1 MDFHRYLIFY
11 QLKGSLNAIISFIV
25 LEIRKIGDYMTAELK
40 STKSFISLVKEMDA
54 DYNTQR
60 DRGTMFE
67 LLSRTYFKNE
77 PMYKRLFDDVW
88 TLNEVPAEYR
98 IPKTDTGVDLVAK
111 ERETGSLVAIQ
122 CKYYS
127 EDTTIQKQ
135 NIDSFLNEVGK
146 KFYSKGIVITSTDKW
161 GKNAEE
167 ALIGRDKEITRI
179 SLTQLKESQIDWSEF
194 TFARPEQVRVQQK
207 KTPRTHQIPAIE
219 AVING
224 FETADRGKL
233 IMAPGTGKTYTSM
246 AIAEELA
253 KKKNDVFRVLYLV
266 PSIQLLSQTLRG
278 WTADT
283 NYIMD
288 AIAVCSD
295 RKVTKKESNDDV
307 ADINVA
313 DIGYPATTDTN
324 KLLEYQSKIENSNNK
339 GDFLTVF
346 STYQS
351 IDVIIEAQ
359 KTGFYEFDLVVCD
372 EAHRTTGATEL
383 GKEDSSFTK
392 VHYDENIKTA
402 KRLYQTATPRVYG
415 DAAKQKADELSVV
428 IADMD
433 NADLYGEE
441 FYRIGFGD
449 AIRQNILTDY
459 KVMVLAVDE
468 EMIARRFQQMFA
480 NKDSELDFDDV
491 TKIVGCWNGL
501 VRRRSNSDEALG
513 APMKRA
519 IAFNGTISE
528 SQKIADMFSY
538 VVDQYLYQD
547 AEEHEH
553 QYEIEID
560 HADGSMNALEKNKK
574 ISWLKDDVPD
584 NTCRIL
590 SNARFLTEGVDVP
603 DLDAIMFLKP
613 RKSKIDIAQAVGRVM
628 RKTDGKD
635 YGYVILPI
643 GVPAGADTN
652 SVLDNNEKYRV
663 VWEVLNA
670 LRSLDERFDATIN
683 KLELNKKKPDQV
695 QIIGV
700 GDAPEGGELK
710 PTSYQTAF
718 MLSDE
723 DLSDLERAIYGKIVR
738 KVGNV
743 RYWEDWSKDVA
754 EIAQQHMLR
763 IRVMLEDI
771 ESEAY
776 QEFQKFIKS
785 LRYNINDSISE
796 TQAIEMLAQH
806 LITKPVFE
814 ALFDSYSFVMNNP
827 VSKSMD
833 TILSILDDQ
842 GLMKEQ
848 EKLESFY
855 ESVRVRAEG
864 VDNLK
869 AKQDIIIQLYD
880 KFFKVGFKETTE
892 RLGIVFTPV
901 EVVDFIVHSVDDV
914 LKKHFGKS
922 LASEG
927 VHVLDPFT
935 GTGTFVTRLLQS
947 GLIPKEDLLRKYTQE
962 IHANEIVLL
971 SYYIAAIN
979 IEETFHSF
987 YGGDYVPFEGIVLT
1001 DTFESTENKNSFID
1015 ELFNENNARL
1025 KRQQEEPIFAIIG
1038 NPPYSAK
1045 QTSENDNNQNKKY
1058 PLLDSLIRESYAK
1071 FSTAQNKNNLYDSYI
1086 RAFKWSID
1094 RMKTQGVVSF
1104 VTNNGFIDGITADGL
1119 RKCWS
1124 EDINYIYVYNLRG
1137 DQRTQG
1143 ELSRKEGGKIFGSG
1157 SRTGVAITILVKDG
1171 SDNHEIY
1178 YNDIGDYL
1186 NVKQKFNILQQ
1197 QKSIMNMEW
1206 QKITPDSFNNWI
1218 NQRDDKF
1225 MKYIPITD
1233 DKKSVFIDRGIGF
1246 NSNRDEWVTNYSLN
1260 TLTSSVK
1267 TLIENFN
1274 FQVENITEKEQLLNN
1289 PTLINWSDDLK
1300 RRWEK
1305 RQTIEFEENAFTSI
1319 QYRPFVKRYLYNS
1332 KPLIKRPSMWN
1343 KVFNESLKENL
1354 FLNFM
1359 GGDKGFSVL
1368 VTNQITDYQ
1377 TLFNNK
1383 SIPLY
1388 FVGEN
1393 NIFENNTGYR
1403 ENIRDSMLLDFQRHY
1418 NDNSITKLSI
1428 FYYIYALLNSNDY
1441 QEIYKADL
1449 MKESPRIMYVKDFWM
1464 YAETGENLVQL
1475 HINYESV
1482 EPYEA
1487 TIEFKNSTPSYE
1499 VTKMKYVKKDDKTA
1513 IVYNS
1518 DITIKDIPEKA
1529 QRYVLNGRTPM
1540 EWIMQQYVYEVKK
1553 NSQILFNPN
1562 EYSEDEKYIFNLL
1575 LKAINVSV
1583 QTVELIDALPKLE
1596 IY

>member
-1 MDFHRYLIFY
+1 M
-11 QLKGSLNAIISFIV
+11 S
-25 LEIRKIGDYMTAELK
+25 EELK
-40 STKSFISLVKEMDA
+40 SAQSFISLVKKMDA
-54 DYNTQR
+54 DYVTQR

-67 LLSRTYFKNE
+67 LMSRTYFKNE
-77 PMYKRLFDDVW
+77 PMYNRLFDAVW
-88 TLNEVPAEYR
+88 TLNEVPTEYG
-98 IPKTDTGVDLVAK
+98 IPKSDTGVDLVAR
-111 ERETGSLVAIQ
+111 ERDTGSLVAIQ
-122 CKYYS
+122 CKYYA
-127 EDTTIQKQ
+127 EDKTIQKSD
-135 NIDSFLNEVGK
+135 IDSFFNEVGK
-146 KFYSKGIVITSTDKW
+146 KFYSKGIIITTTDKW
-161 GKNAEE
+161 GKNAED
-167 ALIGRDKEITRI
+167 ALVGRDKEITRI
-179 SLTQLKESQIDWSEF
+179 SLTQLKDSQIDWSEF
-194 TFARPEQVRVQQK
+194 SFDKPEYVKVQQK
-207 KTPRTHQIPAIE
+207 KTPRDHQVPAIE
-219 AVING
+219 AVVKG
-224 FETADRGKL
+224 FETVNRGKL

-246 AIAEELA
+246 AIAEEMA
-253 KKKNDVFRVLYLV
+253 KKKDGIFRVLYLV

-283 NYIMD
+283 NYQMD

-295 RKVTKKESNDDV
+295 RKVTKQETKGEYE
-307 ADINVA
+307 DITVA
-313 DIGYPATTDTN
+313 DIGFPATTNTE
-324 KLLEYQSKIENSNNK
+324 KLLEYKARIEANAAK

-359 KTGFYEFDLVVCD
+359 KQGFYEFDLVVCD
-372 EAHRTTGATEL
+372 EAHRTTGATEV

-415 DAAKQKADELSVV
+415 DAAKQKADEMSVV

-433 NADLYGEE
+433 NPALYGEE

-449 AIRQNILTDY
+449 AISQGILTDY

-468 EMIARRFQQMFA
+468 EMVARRFQQMLA
-480 NKDSELDFDDV
+480 NKDSELEFDDV

-501 VRRRSNSDEALG
+501 VRRRSDSDIALG

-519 IAFNGTISE
+519 IAFTGTIRE
-528 SQKIADMFSY
+528 SKLITDMFTH
-538 VVDQYLYQD
+538 VVDQYLYQNTD
-547 AEEHEH
+547 EDHEH

-574 ISWLKDDVPD
+574 ISWLKDEVPD

-628 RKTDGKD
+628 RKSPGKD

-652 SVLDNNEKYRV
+652 SVLDNNDKYRV
-663 VWEVLNA
+663 IWEVLNA

-683 KLELNKKKPDQV
+683 KLELNKKKPDQI

-700 GDAPEGGELK
+700 GDAPEGGELEQ
-710 PTSYQTAF
+710 QTEQLSM
-718 MLSDE
+718 MLTEE

-763 IRVMLEDI
+763 IRVMLEDTN
-771 ESEAY
+771 SEAY
-776 QEFQKFIKS
+776 KEFQKFIKS

-833 TILSILDDQ
+833 KILEILDEQ

-855 ESVRVRAEG
+855 ESVRVRAQG

-892 RLGIVFTPV
+892 RLGIVFTPT
-901 EVVDFIVHSVDDV
+901 EVVDFIIHSVDDV

-979 IEETFHSF
+979 IEETFHSLH
-987 YGGDYVPFEGIVLT
+987 GGEYVPFEGIVLT
-1001 DTFESTENKNSFID
+1001 DTFESTEQKGSFMD
-1015 ELFNENNARL
+1015 ELFDENNTRL
-1025 KRQQEEPIFAIIG
+1025 KRQQENPIFAIIG
-1038 NPPYSAK
+1038 NPPYSVG
-1045 QTSENDNNQNKKY
+1045 QTSENDNNQNQKY
-1058 PLLDSLIRESYAK
+1058 PKLDDSIRTTYAK
-1071 FSTAQNKNNLYDSYI
+1071 YTQATNKNALYDSYI
-1086 RAFKWSID
+1086 KSYRWASNRLND
-1094 RMKTQGVVSF
+1094 NGVIGF
-1104 VTNNGFIDGITADGL
+1104 VTNSGYIDSRSMDGL
-1119 RKCWS
+1119 RKCWF
-1124 EDINYIYVYNLRG
+1124 EEFNYIYVFNLRG

-1157 SRTGVAITILVKDG
+1157 SRAGIAITLLVKDG
-1171 SDNHEIY
+1171 SSNHQIY

-1186 NVKQKFNILQQ
+1186 TREQKLDVIQNTGSLSNIDWLE
-1197 QKSIMNMEW
+1197 IE
-1206 QKITPDSFNNWI
+1206 PDKNNDWI
-1218 NQRDDKF
+1218 NQRDES
-1225 MKYIPITD
+1225 YE
-1233 DKKSVFIDRGIGF
+1233 VFIPVDGDKEKVFIKKTSGVKTQRDSWAYNFSKERLESIVKVFIQNF
-1246 NSNRDEWVTNYSLN
+1246 NSEITRL
-1260 TLTSSVK
+1260 
-1267 TLIENFN
+1267 ENFSNDEALEHIRNEDSFLKWSRELKTVFRKKEHFEYRSEN
-1274 FQVENITEKEQLLNN
+1274 FVET
-1289 PTLINWSDDLK
+1289 T
-1300 RRWEK
+1300 
-1305 RQTIEFEENAFTSI
+1305 
-1319 QYRPFVKRYLYNS
+1319 YRPFIKKHLYYAKDYVDYRRHYYKELTGENDILLCLHGAGS
-1332 KPLIKRPSMWN
+1332 KK
-1343 KVFNESLKENL
+1343 
-1354 FLNFM
+1354 
-1359 GGDKGFSVL
+1359 DFSAL
-1368 VTNQITDYQ
+1368 VTPYIPDLGMMDGGTQVFIKTIRNDEEGLFELESYDNVTDKFSESIG
-1377 TLFNNK
+1377 LNK
-1383 SIPLY
+1383 H
-1388 FVGEN
+1388 
-1393 NIFENNTGYR
+1393 
-1403 ENIRDSMLLDFQRHY
+1403 DS
-1418 NDNSITKLSI
+1418 
-1428 FYYIYALLNSNDY
+1428 FYYIYAVLHSPEYRERFSNDL
-1441 QEIYKADL
+1441 KKSL
-1449 MKESPRIMYVKDFWM
+1449 PRIPILKSKFEFVRIGKELVK
-1464 YAETGENLVQL
+1464 L
-1475 HINYESV
+1475 HLNYENV
-1482 EPYEA
+1482 EEN
-1487 TIEFKNSTPSYE
+1487 TDVKVVFKSANPSYRVE
-1499 VTKMKYVKKDDKTA
+1499 KMKHPKKGCLEE
-1513 IVYNS
+1513 IVYN
-1518 DITIKDIPEKA
+1518 KDISIQGIPLEVYNY
-1529 QRYVLNGRTPM
+1529 RVNGRSPI
-1540 EWIMQQYVYEVKK
+1540 EWMMDQYQIKVDKK
-1553 NSQILFNPN
+1553 TGITDDPN
-1562 EYSEDEKYIFNLL
+1562 EFSSDSKYILSLL
-1575 LKAINVSV
+1575 LKLISLSLKTLALVK
-1583 QTVELIDALPKLE
+1583 ELPSLE
-1596 IY
+1596 LED

>member
-1 MDFHRYLIFY
+1 MDN
-11 QLKGSLNAIISFIV
+11 KISQ
-25 LEIRKIGDYMTAELK
+25 
-40 STKSFISLVKEMDA
+40 KSFISLVKEMDA
-54 DYNTQR
+54 DYTIQR

-67 LLSRTYFKNE
+67 LLSRIYFKNE
-77 PMYKRLFDDVW
+77 PMYERLFDEVW
-88 TLNEVPAEYR
+88 MLNEVPEEYG
-98 IPKTDTGVDLVAK
+98 IPKSDTGVDLVAK
-111 ERETGSLVAIQ
+111 ERETGLLVAIQ

-127 EDTTIQKQ
+127 EDTKIQKQ
-135 NIDSFLNEVGK
+135 HIDSFLNEVGK
-146 KFYSKGIVITSTDKW
+146 KFYSKGIIITSTDKW
-161 GKNAEE
+161 GENAEE
-167 ALIGRDKEITRI
+167 ALVGRDKEITRI
-179 SLTQLKESQIDWSEF
+179 SLTQLKDSQIDWSEF
-194 TFARPEQVRVQQK
+194 TFAKPEQVKVQQK
-207 KTPRTHQIPAIE
+207 KSPRSHQIPAIDK
-219 AVING
+219 VVKG
-224 FETADRGKL
+224 FETVDRGKL

-253 KKKNDVFRVLYLV
+253 EKKDGVFRVLYLV

-283 NYIMD
+283 NYHMD

-295 RKVTKKESNDDV
+295 RKVTKQETKGEYE
-307 ADINVA
+307 DITVA
-313 DIGYPATTDTN
+313 DIGFPATTNTE
-324 KLLEYQSKIENSNNK
+324 KLLEYQTQIESSSSK

-359 KTGFYEFDLVVCD
+359 KQGFYEFDLVVCD

-449 AIRQNILTDY
+449 AIRQGILTDY

-468 EMIARRFQQMFA
+468 EMIARRFQQMLA
-480 NKDSELDFDDV
+480 NKDSELEFDDV

-513 APMKRA
+513 EAMKRA
-519 IAFNGTISE
+519 IAFTGTIRE
-528 SQKIADMFSY
+528 SKLITDMFSH

-547 AEEHEH
+547 IEEREH

-574 ISWLKDDVPD
+574 ISWLKDDVPE

-628 RKTDGKD
+628 RKSPGKD

-643 GVPAGADTN
+643 GVPAGADEN
-652 SVLDNNEKYRV
+652 GVLDNNDKYRV

-683 KLELNKKKPDQV
+683 KLELNKKKPDQI

-700 GDAPEGGELK
+700 GEAPEGGEL
-710 PTSYQTAF
+710 TQQTEQLSM
-718 MLSDE
+718 MLTEE

-763 IRVMLEDI
+763 IRVMLEDTT
-771 ESEAY
+771 SEAY
-776 QEFQKFIKS
+776 KEFQKFIKS
-785 LRYNINDSISE
+785 LRYNINDSITE

-814 ALFDSYSFVMNNP
+814 ALFDSYSFVHNNP

-833 TILSILDDQ
+833 TILSILDEQ

-901 EVVDFIVHSVDDV
+901 EVVDFIIHSVDDV

-979 IEETFHSF
+979 IEETFHSL
-987 YGGDYVPFEGIVLT
+987 YGGEYVPFEGIVLT
-1001 DTFESTENKNSFID
+1001 DTFESTENKDSFID
-1015 ELFNENNARL
+1015 ELFNENNVRL

-1038 NPPYSAK
+1038 NPPYSAGAK
-1045 QTSENDNNQNKKY
+1045 NDNDNNTNVDY
-1058 PLLDSLIRESYAK
+1058 PWLDSRIEDTYAK
-1071 FSTAQNKNNLYDSYI
+1071 YTKAKMKKSLYDSYI
-1086 RAFKWSID
+1086 RAYRWSTD
-1094 RMKTQGVVSF
+1094 RLSDKGIVAFVS
-1104 VTNNGFIDGITADGL
+1104 NASFIDGQTTDGL
-1119 RKCWS
+1119 RKAWF
-1124 EDINYIYVYNLRG
+1124 EDYNYIYIYNLRG

-1143 ELSRKEGGKIFGSG
+1143 EHSRKEGGKIFGSG
-1157 SRTGVAITILVKDG
+1157 SRTPIAISILIRDG
-1171 SDNHEIY
+1171 SDNHKVF

-1186 NVKQKFNILQQ
+1186 SREDKLSIISTN
-1197 QKSIMNMEW
+1197 KSLNEVEW
-1206 QKITPDSFNNWI
+1206 KELIPDANHDWL
-1218 NQRDDKF
+1218 NQRDKNYEKF
-1225 MKYIPITD
+1225 LP
-1233 DKKSVFIDRGIGF
+1233 
-1246 NSNRDEWVTNYSLN
+1246 
-1260 TLTSSVK
+1260 
-1267 TLIENFN
+1267 LIEGESSIFKTKLTGINTSRDFWSYGFSKKKVSN
-1274 FQVENITEKEQLLNN
+1274 NISNMISNYNYEVERLAQFEKLEEKEANINLSPNFV
-1289 PTLINWSDDLK
+1289 NWSRGLRNRLMK
-1300 RRWEK
+1300 GE
-1305 RQTIEFEENAFTSI
+1305 TIEDSQNLVLAF
-1319 QYRPFVKRYLYNS
+1319 YRPFVKKWLYY
-1332 KPLIKRPSMWN
+1332 
-1343 KVFNESLKENL
+1343 
-1354 FLNFM
+1354 
-1359 GGDKGFSVL
+1359 DKTVVEMPGKF
-1368 VTNQITDYQ
+1368 
-1377 TLFNNK
+1377 
-1383 SIPLY
+1383 
-1388 FVGEN
+1388 N
-1393 NIFENNTGYR
+1393 NIFGSQNIGLLIPGPGGNKRFSSLVSDKYFDFASLGFASKVQGYLRLNNENQ
-1403 ENIRDSMLLDFQRHY
+1403 DMSLFSQ
-1418 NDNSITKLSI
+1418 DNSNFSQNILDKFNLNSDDF
-1428 FYYIYALLNSNDY
+1428 FYYIYALFHSKEYIEKYDS
-1441 QEIYKADL
+1441 DL
-1449 MKESPRIMYVKDFWM
+1449 KKSVPRIPNL
-1464 YAETGENLVQL
+1464 ENK
-1475 HINYESV
+1475 
-1482 EPYEA
+1482 
-1487 TIEFKNSTPSYE
+1487 TKFIEIGKALANIHLSYE
-1499 VTKMKYVKKDDKTA
+1499 DVLPHPDVIVEIKENASYKVNKMKFPKKGEIDEIIYNNDIRIKNIPLKAYEYV
-1513 IVYNS
+1513 I
-1518 DITIKDIPEKA
+1518 
-1529 QRYVLNGRTPM
+1529 NGRSAI
-1540 EWIMQQYVYEVKK
+1540 EWIMDQYQIKVDR
-1553 NSQILFNPN
+1553 NSGIIDDPN
-1562 EYSEDEKYIFNLL
+1562 EFSTDEKYILNLL
-1575 LKAINVSV
+1575 LSIIHLSIKTIEL
-1583 QTVELIDALPKLE
+1583 VEELPSLE
-1596 IY
+1596 IIEE

>member
-1 MDFHRYLIFY
+1 M
-11 QLKGSLNAIISFIV
+11 S
-25 LEIRKIGDYMTAELK
+25 EELK
-40 STKSFISLVKEMDA
+40 SAKSFISLVKEMDA

-77 PMYKRLFDDVW
+77 PMYKRLYDEVW
-88 TLNEVPAEYR
+88 TLSEVPAEYG
-98 IPKTDTGVDLVAK
+98 IPKTDTGVDLVAR
-111 ERETGSLVAIQ
+111 ERETRDLVAIQ

-146 KFYSKGIVITSTDKW
+146 KFYSKGIIITSTDKW

-179 SLTQLKESQIDWSEF
+179 SLTQLKDSQIDWSEF
-194 TFARPEQVRVQQK
+194 TFAKPEQVKIQQK
-207 KTPRTHQIPAIE
+207 KTPRPHQIPAID
-219 AVING
+219 AVVNG
-224 FETADRGKL
+224 FETVNRGKL

-253 KKKNDVFRVLYLV
+253 KNKNGVFRVLYLV

-283 NYIMD
+283 NYNMD

-324 KLLEYQSKIENSNNK
+324 KLLEYQSRIENSNNK

-359 KTGFYEFDLVVCD
+359 KQGFYEFDLVVCD

-433 NADLYGEE
+433 NDDLYGEE

-449 AIRQNILTDY
+449 AIRQGILTDY

-468 EMIARRFQQMFA
+468 EMIARSFQQMFA
-480 NKDSELDFDDV
+480 NKDSELEFDDV

-501 VRRRSNSDEALG
+501 VRRRSHSDEALG

-519 IAFNGTISE
+519 IAFTGTIRE
-528 SQKIADMFSY
+528 SKLITDMFTH

-547 AEEHEH
+547 TNEEHEH

-574 ISWLKDDVPD
+574 ISWLKDEVPD

-628 RKTDGKD
+628 RKSPGKD

-652 SVLDNNEKYRV
+652 SVLDNNDKYRV

-683 KLELNKKKPDQV
+683 KLELNKKKPDQI
-695 QIIGV
+695 QIIGI

-710 PTSYQTAF
+710 QQTEQLSM
-718 MLSDE
+718 MLTEE

-763 IRVMLEDI
+763 IRVMLEDP

-776 QEFQKFIKS
+776 KEFQKFIKS

-892 RLGIVFTPV
+892 RLGIVFTPT
-901 EVVDFIVHSVDDV
+901 EVVDFIIHSVDDV
-914 LKKHFGKS
+914 LKKHFGKTLS
-922 LASEG
+922 SEG
-927 VHVLDPFT
+927 VHILDPFT

-947 GLIPKEDLLRKYTQE
+947 GLISKEDLLRKYTQE

-979 IEETFHSF
+979 IEETFHSLF
-987 YGGDYVPFEGIVLT
+987 GGEYVPFEGIVLT
-1001 DTFESTENKNSFID
+1001 DTFESTENKNSFMD
-1015 ELFNENNARL
+1015 ELFGENNARL
-1025 KRQQEEPIFAIIG
+1025 KRQQKEQIFVIMG
-1038 NPPYSAK
+1038 NPPYNVGQTDGNNNVESTKYPNLDYSINRTYAK
-1045 QTSENDNNQNKKY
+1045 DSRGGNKK
-1058 PLLDSLIRESYAK
+1058 L
-1071 FSTAQNKNNLYDSYI
+1071 LYDSYI
-1086 RAFKWSID
+1086 RAFRWASD
-1094 RMKTQGVVSF
+1094 RISDIGVVGF
-1104 VTNNGFIDGITADGL
+1104 VTNGSFIDSSSTDGL
-1119 RKCWS
+1119 RKSWYS
-1124 EDINYIYVYNLRG
+1124 EFNYIYVFNLRG

-1143 ELSRKEGGKIFGSG
+1143 ETSRREGGKIFGSG
-1157 SRTGVAITILVKDG
+1157 SRTPIAITLLVKDG
-1171 SDNHEIY
+1171 SDNHKIY
-1178 YNDIGDYL
+1178 YHDIGDYL
-1186 NVKQKFNILQQ
+1186 SREEKI
-1197 QKSIMNMEW
+1197 SIIEQSGSIEGINW
-1206 QKITPDSFNNWI
+1206 SSITPDKNGDWI
-1218 NQRDDKF
+1218 NQRDE
-1225 MKYIPITD
+1225 KYQDFYP
-1233 DKKSVFIDRGIGF
+1233 VFDATGNGIFIEKNPG
-1246 NSNRDEWVTNYSLN
+1246 
-1260 TLTSSVK
+1260 VK
-1267 TLIENFN
+1267 THRDSWVYNFSKVNVEKNAEYMIDNVNFEIERLKNVLDANERYAEANKNDNF
-1274 FQVENITEKEQLLNN
+1274 IK
-1289 PTLINWSDDLK
+1289 WSDGLK
-1300 RRWEK
+1300 RYLQRKEK
-1305 RQTIEFEENAFTSI
+1305 IEYSTGAVRSL
-1319 QYRPFVKRYLYNS
+1319 YRPFTNKWLYY
-1332 KPLIKRPSMWN
+1332 
-1343 KVFNESLKENL
+1343 NEAVVEMTRKYKEKL
-1354 FLNFM
+1354 
-1359 GGDKGFSVL
+1359 
-1368 VTNQITDYQ
+1368 
-1377 TLFNNK
+1377 
-1383 SIPLY
+1383 
-1388 FVGEN
+1388 GEN
-1393 NIFENNTGYR
+1393 NLVIYVTGSGSKREFSAIMLDSIPCFDLMEKGQGFLLSNFEVKSGLFTDVTNVSDTSINFFGMDREDLFYYVYGVLHSKEYKER
-1403 ENIRDSMLLDFQRHY
+1403 YASDLKKALPRVPLLKNKEQYVMVGRKLAELHLNYENI
-1418 NDNSITKLSI
+1418 
-1428 FYYIYALLNSNDY
+1428 
-1441 QEIYKADL
+1441 
-1449 MKESPRIMYVKDFWM
+1449 
-1464 YAETGENLVQL
+1464 
-1475 HINYESV
+1475 
-1482 EPYEA
+1482 EPYSD
-1487 TIEFKNSTPSYE
+1487 IEIEYKNNPSFK
-1499 VTKMKYVKKDDKTA
+1499 VTKMKHPRKGVLDK
-1513 IVYNS
+1513 IVFNN
-1518 DITIKDIPEKA
+1518 DIIINNIPEKA
-1529 QRYVLNGRTPM
+1529 YEYVVNGRPAI
-1540 EWIMQQYVYEVKK
+1540 EWIIDQYQVKTDSK
-1553 NSQILFNPN
+1553 SGIVDDPN
-1562 EYSEDEKYIFNLL
+1562 LYSDDPKYILNLL
-1575 LKAINVSV
+1575 LRIINVSV
-1583 QTVELIDALPKLE
+1583 QTVDLVNSLPLMEVEL
-1596 IY
+1596 

>member
-1 MDFHRYLIFY
+1 MI
-11 QLKGSLNAIISFIV
+11 
-25 LEIRKIGDYMTAELK
+25 EELK
-40 STKSFISLVKEMDA
+40 SAKSFISLVKEMDA
-54 DYNTQR
+54 DYTTQR

-77 PMYKRLFDDVW
+77 PMYQRLFDDVW
-88 TLNEVPAEYR
+88 TLNEVPTEYG
-98 IPKTDTGVDLVAK
+98 IPKSDTGVDLVAR
-111 ERETGSLVAIQ
+111 ERETGLLVAIQ

-127 EDTTIQKQ
+127 EDTIIQKLH
-135 NIDSFLNEVGK
+135 IDSFLNEVGK
-146 KFYSKGIVITSTDKW
+146 KFYAKGIIITSTDRW

-179 SLTQLKESQIDWSEF
+179 SLTQLKDSQIDWSEF
-194 TFARPEQVRVQQK
+194 TFTKPEQVKVQQK

-224 FETADRGKL
+224 FDTADRGKL

-283 NYIMD
+283 NYNMD

-324 KLLEYQSKIENSNNK
+324 KLLEYQSRIENSNKK

-359 KTGFYEFDLVVCD
+359 KKGFYEFDLVVCD

-383 GKEDSSFTK
+383 GNEDSSFTK

-433 NADLYGEE
+433 NVELYGEE
-441 FYRIGFGD
+441 FYRIGFGE

-468 EMIARRFQQMFA
+468 DMISRRFQKMFA
-480 NKDSELDFDDV
+480 DKNSELKFDDV

-519 IAFNGTISE
+519 IAFNGTIRE
-528 SQKIADMFSY
+528 SKLISDMFSH

-547 AEEHEH
+547 NEETEH

-574 ISWLKDDVPD
+574 ISWLKDEVPD

-628 RKTDGKD
+628 RKSPGKD

-652 SVLDNNEKYRV
+652 SVLDNNDKYRV

-683 KLELNKKKPDQV
+683 KLELNKKKPDQI

-700 GDAPEGGELK
+700 GEAPEGGELK
-710 PTSYQTAF
+710 PITEQISF
-718 MLSDE
+718 MLSED

-754 EIAQQHMLR
+754 EIAQKHMLR
-763 IRVMLEDI
+763 IRVMLEDT

-776 QEFQKFIKS
+776 KEFQKFIKS
-785 LRYNINDSISE
+785 LHYNINNSISE

-814 ALFDSYSFVMNNP
+814 ALFNSDSFVVKNP
-827 VSKSMD
+827 VSKSMNK
-833 TILSILDDQ
+833 ILAVLDEQ

-855 ESVRVRAEG
+855 ESVRVRAKD

-892 RLGIVFTPV
+892 RLGIVFTPL
-901 EVVDFIVHSVDDV
+901 EVVDFIIHSVDDM

-979 IEETFHSF
+979 IEETFHSL
-987 YGGDYVPFEGIVLT
+987 YGGNYVPFEGIVLT
-1001 DTFESTENKNSFID
+1001 DTFESTENKGTFMD
-1015 ELFNENNARL
+1015 ELFDENNSRL
-1025 KRQQEEPIFAIIG
+1025 KRQQEEPIFVIMG

-1045 QTSENDNNQNKKY
+1045 QTSANDNNQNQKY
-1058 PLLDSLIRESYAK
+1058 PKLDKAIEDTYAK
-1071 FSTAQNKNNLYDSYI
+1071 NSIAINKNSLYDSYI
-1086 RAFKWSID
+1086 RAIRWSSD
-1094 RMKTQGVVSF
+1094 RIGDKGIIGF
-1104 VTNNGFIDGITADGL
+1104 VTNGAFIDSLNSDGL
-1119 RKCWS
+1119 RKS
-1124 EDINYIYVYNLRG
+1124 LYDEYNYIYIFNLRG
-1137 DQRTQG
+1137 NQRTSG
-1143 ELSRKEGGKIFGSG
+1143 EESRREGGKIFGSG
-1157 SRTGVAITILVKDG
+1157 SRTPVAITILVKDN
-1171 SDNHEIY
+1171 SEEKCKLVY
-1178 YNDIGDYL
+1178 KDIGDYHSREAKL
-1186 NVKQKFNILQQ
+1186 EIISNYSSYKNMLDEAITIL
-1197 QKSIMNMEW
+1197 
-1206 QKITPDSFNNWI
+1206 PDKHNNWI
-1218 NQRDDKF
+1218 NQQNDEFEKF
-1225 MKYIPITD
+1225 MALNGESLSIFND
-1233 DKKSVFIDRGIGF
+1233 RFIGIGT
-1246 NSNRDEWVTNYSLN
+1246 SRDMWVTNYSKEALIN
-1260 TLTSSVK
+1260 QVK
-1267 TLIENFN
+1267 YLIENYN
-1274 FQVENITEKEQLLNN
+1274 KQVEEISEENQLNN
-1289 PTLINWSDDLK
+1289 NPSELNWSRGLK

-1305 RQTIEFEENAFTSI
+1305 KQKAIFNIENITEVH
-1319 QYRPFVKRYLYNS
+1319 YRPFVKRYIYNDEFLVEYPSRWDKVITNKGNSIINILGGGSS
-1332 KPLIKRPSMWN
+1332 KEFSTLI
-1343 KVFNESLKENL
+1343 
-1354 FLNFM
+1354 
-1359 GGDKGFSVL
+1359 
-1368 VTNQITDYQ
+1368 TNCITDYQ
-1377 TLFNNK
+1377 MLFNNK
-1383 SIPLY
+1383 SLPLY
-1388 FVGEN
+1388 TFEEN
-1393 NIFENNTGYR
+1393 NLLASSRNV
-1403 ENIRDSMLLDFQRHY
+1403 NI
-1418 NDNSITKLSI
+1418 NSETLELFKETLNVKVTPEDV
-1428 FYYIYALLNSNDY
+1428 FYYIYGLMHSKEYRMNFSNDLKKTLPRVP
-1441 QEIYKADL
+1441 IVRDFNSF
-1449 MKESPRIMYVKDFWM
+1449 KEAGI
-1464 YAETGENLVQL
+1464 NLAKL
-1475 HINYESV
+1475 HLNYEDLELYPLNERIKS
-1482 EPYEA
+1482 
-1487 TIEFKNSTPSYE
+1487 
-1499 VTKMKYVKKDDKTA
+1499 
-1513 IVYNS
+1513 S
-1518 DITIKDIPEKA
+1518 DITEKYKVKKMKFGKNKDKSTIIYNEYVTLSEIPLEA
-1529 QRYVLNGRTPM
+1529 YNYQVNGRSPL
-1540 EWIMQQYVYEVKK
+1540 EWVIDQYQWKQDK
-1553 NSQILFNPN
+1553 NSGLINDPN
-1562 EYSEDEKYIFNLL
+1562 LYSTDEKYIVNLIKKL
-1575 LKAINVSV
+1575 VTLSIETNKIIESLPSLNIIP
-1583 QTVELIDALPKLE
+1583 IDD
-1596 IY
+1596 II